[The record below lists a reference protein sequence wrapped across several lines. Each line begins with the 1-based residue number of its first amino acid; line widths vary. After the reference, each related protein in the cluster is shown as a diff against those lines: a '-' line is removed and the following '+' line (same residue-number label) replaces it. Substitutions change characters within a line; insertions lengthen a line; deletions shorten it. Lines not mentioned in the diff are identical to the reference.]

1 MPLPS
6 VTYEQYKAQGGT
18 LEADAFAASLR
29 AAVSAVRDVI
39 GYNEPQDDDDVEA
52 YTRAVCAAVDV
63 DEAYGASG
71 GIGEGVA
78 SVTLGK
84 FSATMGQASGSSSLY
99 DVDMRRAVRRE
110 LVGSTLLYQGLQLC
124 PCRAGCCAPLRRS
137 RFRRQERPTAASS
150 RSL

>member
-99 DVDMRRAVRRE
+99 DVDMFRRVP
-110 LVGSTLLYQGLQLC
+110 S
-124 PCRAGCCAPLRRS
+124 LRRS
-137 RFRRQERPTAASS
+137 FRNIRS
-150 RSL
+150 RSERAGAGMTTPG

>member
-6 VTYEQYKAQGGT
+6 VTYEQYKAQGGM

-39 GYNEPQDDDDVEA
+39 GYNEPQGDDDVEA

-110 LVGSTLLYQGLQLC
+110 LVGSTLLYQGLQ
-124 PCRAGCCAPLRRS
+124 
-137 RFRRQERPTAASS
+137 
-150 RSL
+150 

>member
-39 GYNEPQDDDDVEA
+39 GYNEPQDDDDVDA
-52 YTRAVCAAVDV
+52 YIRAVCAAVEV

-71 GIGEGVA
+71 GIGEAVA

-84 FSATMGQASGSSSLY
+84 FSASLGGNGAASLY

-110 LVGSTLLYQGLQLC
+110 LVGSTLLYQGLQ
-124 PCRAGCCAPLRRS
+124 
-137 RFRRQERPTAASS
+137 
-150 RSL
+150 

>member
-39 GYNEPQDDDDVEA
+39 GYNEPQDEEDEDA
-52 YTRAVCAAVDV
+52 YIRAVCAAVDV
-63 DEAYGASG
+63 DDAYGASG
-71 GIGEGVA
+71 GIGEAVA

-84 FSATMGQASGSSSLY
+84 FSASMGGNGSASLY
-99 DVDMRRAVRRE
+99 QTDMRRAVSRE
-110 LVGSTLLYQGLQLC
+110 LSGSSLLYQGM
-124 PCRAGCCAPLRRS
+124 
-137 RFRRQERPTAASS
+137 AS
-150 RSL
+150 

>member
-84 FSATMGQASGSSSLY
+84 FSATMGGNGSASLY
-99 DVDMRRAVRRE
+99 QADMRRAIARE
-110 LVGSTLLYQGLQLC
+110 LAGSSLLYQGV
-124 PCRAGCCAPLRRS
+124 
-137 RFRRQERPTAASS
+137 AS
-150 RSL
+150 

>member
-71 GIGEGVA
+71 GI
-78 SVTLGK
+78 
-84 FSATMGQASGSSSLY
+84 SATMGQASGSSSLY

-110 LVGSTLLYQGLQLC
+110 LVGSTLLYQGLQ
-124 PCRAGCCAPLRRS
+124 
-137 RFRRQERPTAASS
+137 
-150 RSL
+150 

>member
-84 FSATMGQASGSSSLY
+84 FSASIGGDGASSLY
-99 DVDMRRAVRRE
+99 ETDMRRVVHRE
-110 LVGSTLLYQGLQLC
+110 LVGSSLLYQGL
-124 PCRAGCCAPLRRS
+124 R
-137 RFRRQERPTAASS
+137 
-150 RSL
+150 